1 MIVNL
6 KCEDKAQEE
15 TKQATSEADPK
26 DKEILDESQETDN
39 SLFFYK
45 VAECYILGYI
55 PDETTETPLTKQDT
69 EQIMG
74 WIKERQ
80 LKRQEWCL
88 IVLYNFKEIVDTNK
102 YRS

>member
-1 MIVNL
+1 MQKLIVNL

-15 TKQATSEADPK
+15 TKQSIIETDQK
-26 DKEILDESQETDN
+26 DEEILEESKDTDN

-55 PDETTETPLTKQDT
+55 PDETTDSPLSKQDT
-69 EQIMG
+69 EQILD

-80 LKRQEWCL
+80 LKR
-88 IVLYNFKEIVDTNK
+88 
-102 YRS
+102 